1 MIPGEILVDAV
12 RLPTLRGEVRSAR
25 KSAEVIVGAIRRT
38 KFRVRQFGAGETA
51 K

>member
-38 KFRVRQFGAGETA
+38 ESEWRE
-51 K
+51 